1 VARAGQPRGHLPPQ
15 RLGLAIGTMRL
26 FSVPG
31 RRSGE
36 LRTTPVSP
44 LTMSGL
50 RYVVG
55 LQDADWVK
63 NARTAGWGILTCG
76 RNEERVVLV
85 ELPPEERAP
94 VLRAFPREVPHGVRV
109 LSPAGDRGFSRLGG
123 FRGGRA
129 AVRCLPH
136 RGLAEQRR

>member
-1 VARAGQPRGHLPPQ
+1 
-15 RLGLAIGTMRL
+15 MRL

-55 LQDADWVK
+55 LQDAGWVK

-76 RNEERVVLV
+76 RNEEWVVLV

-94 VLRAFPREVPHGVRV
+94 VLRAFPREVPQDKGRV
-109 LSPAGDRGFSRLGG
+109 LSPAGIADSPDSEAFAAAAPRCAV
-123 FRGGRA
+123 FRIEG
-129 AVRCLPH
+129 
-136 RGLAEQRR
+136 

>member
-1 VARAGQPRGHLPPQ
+1 VVISLQ

-26 FSVPG
+26 LSVPG

-55 LQDADWVK
+55 LQDADWVE
-63 NARTAGWGILTCG
+63 NARTAGWGIPTCG

-94 VLRAFPREVPHGVRV
+94 VLRAFPREVPHGVEFLV
-109 LSPAGDRGFSRLGG
+109 RLGIADSPDSEAFAAAAPRCAV
-123 FRGGRA
+123 FRIEG
-129 AVRCLPH
+129 
-136 RGLAEQRR
+136 

>member
-1 VARAGQPRGHLPPQ
+1 MRWLEPANRVVISLQ

-26 FSVPG
+26 LSVLG

-44 LTMSGL
+44 LTMSDL

-63 NARTAGWGILTCG
+63 NALTAGWEILTCG

-94 VLRAFPREVPHGVRV
+94 SCGHSRAKCHTG
-109 LSPAGDRGFSRLGG
+109 SSS
-123 FRGGRA
+123 
-129 AVRCLPH
+129 
-136 RGLAEQRR
+136 